1 MSLEKIITTLK
12 KPKEEMSMISI
23 NIPLSLKGQ
32 LAGIAKEHGFTTN
45 AFLVAMIDDVLNGD
59 ARDKTNLETVEK
71 LENLYAREK
80 EIESLFID
88 RDSHMYF
95 DSPER
100 EKQYESELKN
110 ISNMIKILKE
120 I

>member
-23 NIPLSLKGQ
+23 NIPLSLKEQ

-45 AFLVAMIDDVLNGD
+45 AFLVAIIDDVLNGD
-59 ARDKTNLETVEK
+59 ARDKTNLEIIEK
-71 LENLYAREK
+71 LENLITKKNKLKFLFTEIDGQMHFDSAEQENEYREELD
-80 EIESLFID
+80 EIED
-88 RDSHMYF
+88 
-95 DSPER
+95 
-100 EKQYESELKN
+100 
-110 ISNMIKILKE
+110 MIKLLKD